1 MGTLT
6 EAAASLKRRAG
17 SRLPSLLLMTD
28 EVRLAD
34 PLSAARA
41 LPAGSGII
49 LRHYAAPE
57 RTALARQ
64 LAAIARRRGLVL
76 LVGEDPA
83 LARRVGAHGVHL
95 PERTIGR
102 AGAVRWQRDWLITTA
117 AHSPAALRAAAAAGA
132 DAALLSP
139 VFATASHPD
148 FRALGPQRFAAL
160 AKASPLPV
168 YALGGI
174 DSARARLLLSSGA
187 VGIAGIGGLI
197 PEDLGRLRAG

>member
-1 MGTLT
+1 MGTLA
-6 EAAASLKRRAG
+6 EAAARLKQAAG
-17 SRLPSLLLMTD
+17 SRLPALVLMTD
-28 EVRLAD
+28 EARLAD
-34 PLSAARA
+34 PLPAARA
-41 LPAGSGII
+41 LPAGSGVI
-49 LRHYAAPE
+49 LRHYGAPE
-57 RTALARQ
+57 RASLARR

-95 PERTIGR
+95 PERSIGR
-102 AGAVRWQRDWLITTA
+102 AGAVRWQREWLITAA

-148 FRALGPQRFAAL
+148 VRALGPQRFAAL
-160 AKASPLPV
+160 ARASPLPV
-168 YALGGI
+168 YALGGV
-174 DSARARLLLSSGA
+174 DGTRARLLQGSGA

-197 PEDLGRLRAG
+197 PQATLRR